1 MAFYADR
8 ILPHL
13 IHRTLRNE
21 DLRYLRQECVQGLSG
36 TVLEVGFGSGLNLPW
51 YPREVTK
58 LWFIEPSAEA
68 RRMARKAIA
77 EAPFPVE
84 PLGETA
90 EAIPLPDGAVDAA
103 VSTWTLCTIPDVERA
118 LREIRR
124 VLRPGGELRF
134 VEHGLSSEP
143 RVARWQ
149 NRLNPIQKRI
159 AGGCHLNRPIDRLL
173 EGAGFRL
180 DRIERFYVKGPKIG
194 TYSYA
199 GVATDADGRQLSP

>member
-1 MAFYADR
+1 MGFYTDR

-13 IHRTLRNE
+13 VHRTLRSK
-21 DLRYLRQECVQGLSG
+21 DLRHLRQECVQGLSG

-51 YPREVTK
+51 YPREVAK

-68 RRMARKAIA
+68 RRMAQEAIA

-84 PLGETA
+84 LLGGPLGITA
-90 EAIPLPDGAVDAA
+90 EAIPLPDGSVDAA
-103 VSTWTLCTIPDVERA
+103 VSTWTLCTIPDVGGA

-124 VLRPGGELRF
+124 VLRPGGELHF
-134 VEHGLSSEP
+134 VEHGLSPEP

-149 NRLNPIQKRI
+149 NRLTPLQKRI

-173 EGAGFRL
+173 EEAGFRL

-199 GVATDADGRQLSP
+199 GVAAV